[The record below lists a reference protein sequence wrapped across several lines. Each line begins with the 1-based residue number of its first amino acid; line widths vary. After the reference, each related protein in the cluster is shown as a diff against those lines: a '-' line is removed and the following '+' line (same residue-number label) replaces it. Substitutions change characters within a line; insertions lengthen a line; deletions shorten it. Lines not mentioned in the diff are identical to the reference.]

1 MSEDRRRTG
10 ALDPE
15 RSVVTV
21 CFAASSDAI
30 ARTDRRHLQSIF
42 SELTQSIVEFLEF
55 RQLEF
60 VQVPADEL
68 G

>member
-1 MSEDRRRTG
+1 M
-10 ALDPE
+10 
-15 RSVVTV
+15 VTV